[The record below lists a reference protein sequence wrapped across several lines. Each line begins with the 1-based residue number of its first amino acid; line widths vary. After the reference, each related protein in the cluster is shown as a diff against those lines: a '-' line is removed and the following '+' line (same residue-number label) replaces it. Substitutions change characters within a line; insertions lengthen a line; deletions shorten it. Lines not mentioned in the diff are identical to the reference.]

1 LITERQVVTPCE
13 SFRVLIIVA
22 IVLLFVLPGP
32 WNLIGFGAVV
42 VLWIGEL
49 LAWNTTVKNRRRVVG
64 AQTLIGE
71 EAIVVRACLPVGQ
84 VRLNGEIWKARCDEG
99 AGVGATVRVA
109 GRKKLTL
116 IVELV
121 RSPDESPG

>member
-1 LITERQVVTPCE
+1 M
-13 SFRVLIIVA
+13 LIIVA

-32 WNLIGFGAVV
+32 WNLIGFAGVV

-64 AQTLIGE
+64 AHTLIGE
-71 EAIVVRACLPVGQ
+71 EAIVVTPCLPVGQ

-99 AGVGATVRVA
+99 ADVRATVRVT
-109 GRKKLTL
+109 GRKRLTL

-121 RSPDESPG
+121 AV